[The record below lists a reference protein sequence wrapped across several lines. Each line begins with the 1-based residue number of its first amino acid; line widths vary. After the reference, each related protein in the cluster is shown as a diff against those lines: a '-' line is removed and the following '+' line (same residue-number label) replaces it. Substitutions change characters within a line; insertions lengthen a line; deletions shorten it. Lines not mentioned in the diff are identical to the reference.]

1 MVTVSMPIYYTEN
14 GTRFVLGV
22 AGIDVLMEQFEA
34 LGLNETQTVTELI
47 KDVTCYKRS
56 LTDCEMNQ
64 LRESGINFKTY
75 SLYV

>member
-34 LGLNETQTVTELI
+34 LGLNEALTLPYLL
-47 KDVTCYKRS
+47 KDATCFKQS
-56 LTDCEMNQ
+56 LSKCEMNQ
-64 LRESGINFKTY
+64 KAIY
-75 SLYV
+75 P